1 MNKGDVIAKV
11 IVIVLIA
18 VFLGITAFN
27 MLTLKTSPAVNARA
41 AAPAGAAGGTAS
53 PGTVPAGGA
62 QAGTGS
68 AAAAGGTA
76 PARAA
81 PGTAAGGN
89 APSGAAG
96 TAADGQ
102 GTAQAGTSG
111 GRSGQSPAATGSA
124 AVRPAANA
132 ITVSAKTM
140 QSETIRQIV
149 KLNGDVTS
157 RSEVNVVPDTSGKIT
172 RMVKNLGDTVRQGE
186 IIAYIDP
193 SRAGQSYSEN
203 SVTSPVAG
211 TITSL
216 PVTTG
221 STVSAATVIAVI
233 GSLDNLKITIYV
245 AEKYSSYLRKGL
257 PAIVSFTSAP
267 GEEFAA
273 SVSAISPVVNSKNR
287 TIETT
292 LSLNRNDARIKQGM
306 FASVHLVIREET
318 RTLVI
323 PRAAIKDY
331 NGDSTVYIIDENSV
345 ARRVPVTLGLTNDSD
360 AQIIAGLK
368 AGDRVITAGSV
379 TDGSPVR
386 IAQADLSAADIST
399 NTNQGR

>member
-1 MNKGDVIAKV
+1 MNKGDIIAKV

-27 MLTLKTSPAVNARA
+27 MLGPKNSPAP
-41 AAPAGAAGGTAS
+41 AAPSG
-53 PGTVPAGGA
+53 
-62 QAGTGS
+62 AGTPTG
-68 AAAAGGTA
+68 A
-76 PARAA
+76 
-81 PGTAAGGN
+81 AAGGN
-89 APSGAAG
+89 APPGTGAGGNTAAGAA
-96 TAADGQ
+96 
-102 GTAQAGTSG
+102 AQAGTSG
-111 GRSGQSPAATGSA
+111 VAPSGRSGGQSTPAGA
-124 AVRPAANA
+124 RPAANA
-132 ITVSAKTM
+132 ITVSAKTL
-140 QSETIRQIV
+140 QPETIRQVV

-157 RSEVNVVPDTSGKIT
+157 QSEVNVMPDTSGKIT
-172 RMVKNLGDTVRQGE
+172 RIEKRLGDTVQRGE
-186 IIAYIDP
+186 VIAYIDP

-203 SVTSPVAG
+203 QVVSPVAG

-221 STVSAATVIAVI
+221 STVSSATVVAVI

-245 AEKYSSYLRKGL
+245 AEKYSAYLRRDL

-273 SVSAISPVVNSKNR
+273 AVSSISPVVNNKNR

-292 LSLNRNDARIKQGM
+292 LTLNRRDGRIKQGM
-306 FASVHLVIREET
+306 FASVHLVIREEN

-323 PRAAIKDY
+323 PQSAIKNY
-331 NGDSTVYIIDENSV
+331 NGDPTVYVIDENSV
-345 ARRVPVTLGLTNDSD
+345 ARRVPVTLGLTNDSE
-360 AQIIAGLK
+360 AQIISGLK

-386 IAQADLSAADIST
+386 IAQADLSASDLSAADLSAPDPSGT
-399 NTNQGR
+399 SGEAPRRGQPSAANSSNTNQGR